1 WRMLSDVATGRLSL
15 IDRKHD
21 KIPS

>member
-1 WRMLSDVATGRLSL
+1 LSDVAIGRLSL

>member
-1 WRMLSDVATGRLSL
+1 RMLSDVATGRLSL